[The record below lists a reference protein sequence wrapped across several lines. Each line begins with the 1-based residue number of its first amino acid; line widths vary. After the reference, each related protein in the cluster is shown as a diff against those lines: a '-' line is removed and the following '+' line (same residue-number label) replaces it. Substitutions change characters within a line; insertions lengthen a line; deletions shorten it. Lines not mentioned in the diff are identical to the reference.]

1 MSKTQS
7 YPSDLTDEQWDILR
21 PMLPKR
27 KIGKAGRPRSVDMRN
42 LLDAIFYILRTGC
55 QWRQLPHD
63 FPPWGTV
70 SSQFHRWRTNGLWER
85 LQQALYTRV
94 RQAEG
99 RKPRPTAGIIDSQS
113 VKTTEQGGPRGYD
126 AGKKITGRK
135 RHLVVDTLG
144 LLIAVVV
151 HPANIQDQDGAKEV
165 LRKAQARFPRLAKV
179 WADSA
184 YARNHLPAWTVAAC
198 GFALDIVKRAA
209 GSVGFVVLH
218 RRWVVERTFAWLGR
232 YRRLSRDYERVT
244 NVSEAMIHVAMIKLM
259 LRRLKPA

>member
-1 MSKTQS
+1 MSKTQT
-7 YPSDLTDEQWDILR
+7 YPSDLTDEQWHILR
-21 PMLPKR
+21 SLLPKR

-85 LQQALYTRV
+85 LQQTLYTRV

-99 RKPRPTAGIIDSQS
+99 RKARPTAGIIDSQS

-126 AGKKITGRK
+126 AGKKVNGRK

-151 HPANIQDQDGAKEV
+151 HPADIQDQDGAKEV
-165 LRKAQARFPRLAKV
+165 LKRAQARFPRLKKI

-184 YARNHLPAWTVAAC
+184 YARNHLPVWAVAAC

-209 GSVGFVVLH
+209 GTVGFVVLH

-232 YRRLSRDYERVT
+232 YRRFSRDYERSIS
-244 NVSEAMIHVAMIKLM
+244 VSETMIHVAMIKLM
-259 LRRLKPA
+259 LRRLRPA